1 MDDKN
6 GESWAE
12 EELERIKALAE
23 EAFGPAVSLSHAHT
37 LSLRSLSLS
46 LSLSLAHTHTYTH
59 THTHT
64 GGEARGRRHSERARD
79 LRVEPDLPAP
89 VLVRR
94 ARPHRP
100 RPPLRRYTHTLFLM
114 SEVPL

>member
-46 LSLSLAHTHTYTH
+46 LSLSRTHTHIHTYTH
-59 THTHT
+59 THRW
-64 GGEARGRRHSERARD
+64 GGTWAA
-79 LRVEPDLPAP
+79 
-89 VLVRR
+89 
-94 ARPHRP
+94 
-100 RPPLRRYTHTLFLM
+100 TF
-114 SEVPL
+114 